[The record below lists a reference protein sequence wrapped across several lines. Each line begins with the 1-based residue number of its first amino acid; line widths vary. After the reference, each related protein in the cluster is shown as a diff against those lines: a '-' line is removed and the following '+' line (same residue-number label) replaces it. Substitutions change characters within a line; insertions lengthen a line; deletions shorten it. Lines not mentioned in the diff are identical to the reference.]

1 MIFLRSVLTGRFCH
15 LKGSVMRKVVTV
27 ALMILSFCIAT
38 EAVAKWKGNEPCSGK
53 KGGIAK
59 CTSDGKF
66 MCKDGTISKSK
77 KICTR

>member
-1 MIFLRSVLTGRFCH
+1 MSF
-15 LKGSVMRKVVTV
+15 KGGVMRKVVTV
-27 ALMILSFCIAT
+27 VFMLLSFCMTT
-38 EAVAKWKGNEPCSGK
+38 EVMAKGNKPCSGK

-77 KICTR
+77 KSCTR